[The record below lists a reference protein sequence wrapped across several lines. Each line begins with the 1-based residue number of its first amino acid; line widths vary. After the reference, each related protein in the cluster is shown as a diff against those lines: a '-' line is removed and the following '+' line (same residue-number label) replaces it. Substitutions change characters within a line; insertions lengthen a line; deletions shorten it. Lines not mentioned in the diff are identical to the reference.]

1 MEVRFVDEQEWGIG
15 WIAAEPEML
24 QRCSHA
30 LVLDGKVWLVD
41 AVDGEGVEERVRELG
56 DPAGVVQLLDRH
68 RRDCA
73 TLARRLDVPLHVTP
87 LALVPNTPLRPL
99 QIVRTRLWTEIAL
112 WWPERRVI
120 VCGDALGTAP
130 YFRAPN
136 ERLAVHP
143 FLRLVPPQRLG
154 GLEPAHIL
162 VGHGEGI
169 HDHAGDELEEALAT
183 SSRRIPRWFA
193 TQGWGATK
201 RVASRVRR

>member
-1 MEVRFVDEQEWGIG
+1 MDVRFVDEQEWGIG
-15 WIAAEPEML
+15 WIAAEPEFM

-41 AVDGEGVEERVRELG
+41 AVDGEGVDEKARELG
-56 DPAGVVQLLDRH
+56 EPAGVVQLLDRH

-87 LALVPNTPLRPL
+87 LALVPDTPFRPL

-112 WWPERRVI
+112 WWPERRVL

-130 YFRAPN
+130 YYVTSN
-136 ERLAVHP
+136 ERLAVNP
-143 FLRLVPPQRLG
+143 LLRLLPPQRLG

-169 HDHAGDELEEALAT
+169 HDRASDALEEALAT

-193 TQGWGATK
+193 TQGWRTTK
-201 RVASRVRR
+201 RAASRVRR